1 VAISINL
8 FRTAKDVRSFTAGEK
23 IFSKGDHADAMFVVI
38 EGAVD
43 IVYNG
48 HLIDTI
54 ESGDVLGEMG
64 LIEKSDRSA
73 DALAYSDCKLVP
85 INEQYFTYL
94 VQQTP
99 YFALQVMQILS
110 RRLRGMMEDHHQE
123 L

>member
-1 VAISINL
+1 MAISTNL
-8 FRTAKDVRSFTAGEK
+8 FRNAKDVRSFAAGEK
-23 IFSKGDHADAMFVVI
+23 IFSKGERADAMFVVI
-38 EGAVD
+38 EGTVD
-43 IVYNG
+43 VMYNG

-73 DALAYSDCKLVP
+73 DALAHSDCKLVP

-110 RRLRGMMEDHHQE
+110 RRLRHMMEDHHQE
-123 L
+123 I

>member
-1 VAISINL
+1 MAISINL
-8 FRTAKDVRSFTAGEK
+8 FRNAKDVRSFTAGEK

-73 DALAYSDCKLVP
+73 DALARSDCKLVP

-110 RRLRGMMEDHHQE
+110 RRLRRMMEDHHQE

>member
-8 FRTAKDVRSFTAGEK
+8 FRNARDVRSFVAGEK

-43 IVYNG
+43 VVYNG

-73 DALAYSDCKLVP
+73 DALARSDCKLVP

-99 YFALQVMQILS
+99 YFALQVMQIIS
-110 RRLRGMMEDHHQE
+110 RRLRRMMEDQHQE
-123 L
+123 I

>member
-1 VAISINL
+1 MAISINL
-8 FRTAKDVRSFTAGEK
+8 FRNAKDVRSFSAGEM
-23 IFSKGDHADAMFVVI
+23 IFSRGDHADAMFVVI
-38 EGAVD
+38 EGTVEV
-43 IVYNG
+43 VYNG
-48 HLIDTI
+48 HLIDTL

-73 DALAYSDCKLVP
+73 DAFARSDCKLVP

-110 RRLRGMMEDHHQE
+110 QRLRRMMEDHHQDN
-123 L
+123 